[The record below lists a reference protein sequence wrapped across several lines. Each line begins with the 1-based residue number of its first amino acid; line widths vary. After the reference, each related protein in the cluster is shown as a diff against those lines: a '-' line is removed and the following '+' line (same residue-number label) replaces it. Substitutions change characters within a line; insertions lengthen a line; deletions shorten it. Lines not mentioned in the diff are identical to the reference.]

1 MGLLISGEG
10 LLSHAANIVSKRS
23 RILKNEI
30 ATLTDIQIVPEDV
43 TQLLENW
50 SNGDQVALE
59 KLMPLVY
66 DELHRL
72 AQRYLRQERADHTL
86 QSTALVH
93 EAYLR
98 MVDQKNVRWQNRA
111 HFFGVAAQSIRHIL
125 VDHARS
131 HRAAKRGSGAAKLS
145 LDEAIGAP
153 EKRDVDLLALDEILD
168 RLSKLDPQQGQIV
181 ELRFFGGL
189 SIEETAEALRIS
201 PATVKRDWVMAK
213 AWLYQHLSS

>member
-1 MGLLISGEG
+1 
-10 LLSHAANIVSKRS
+10 
-23 RILKNEI
+23 
-30 ATLTDIQIVPEDV
+30 VPEDV
-43 TQLLENW
+43 TQLLESW
-50 SNGDQVALE
+50 SGGDRQALQ

-72 AQRYLRQERADHTL
+72 AQRYLRNERSDHTL

-125 VDHARS
+125 VDHARG
-131 HRAAKRGSGAAKLS
+131 HKAAKRGAGAAKLS
-145 LDEAIGAP
+145 LDEAIGVP
-153 EKRDVDLLALDEILD
+153 DKGEIDLLALDETLE
-168 RLSKLDPQQGQIV
+168 RLATLDPQQAQIV

-213 AWLYQHLSS
+213 AWLYQNLSN

>member
-1 MGLLISGEG
+1 MGVWWLAGRKFSNYFEPKLQN
-10 LLSHAANIVSKRS
+10 LP
-23 RILKNEI
+23 
-30 ATLTDIQIVPEDV
+30 DDV

-50 SNGDQVALE
+50 SNGDREALE

-66 DELHRL
+66 NELHRL
-72 AQRYLRQERADHTL
+72 AQSYLRHERSDHTL

-131 HRAAKRGSGAAKLS
+131 HLAAKRGAGAAKLS
-145 LDEAIGAP
+145 LDEAIGVP
-153 EKRDVDLLALDEILD
+153 EKREVDLLALDRALEGLAA
-168 RLSKLDPQQGQIV
+168 LDPQQGKIV

-189 SIEETAEALRIS
+189 SIEETAEVLHIS

-213 AWLYQHLSS
+213 AWLYQNLA